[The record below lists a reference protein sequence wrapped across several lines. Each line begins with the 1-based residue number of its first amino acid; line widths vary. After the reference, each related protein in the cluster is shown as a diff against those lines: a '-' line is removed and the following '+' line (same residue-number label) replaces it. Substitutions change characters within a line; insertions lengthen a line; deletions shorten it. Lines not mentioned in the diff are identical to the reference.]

1 MPTVHYI
8 SRETLRKHGID
19 CLPWEIKRDVTPPNK
34 KIKLGDSTD
43 VGTIRAEDLL
53 HATRTT
59 DANYD
64 EDDRKPAAVNYLDP
78 HAYVH
83 LNRREN
89 NIIQQI
95 DCVEEVCKSTGDK
108 NIDESVATDTGNIID
123 KKDDQKSSEVNATPK
138 FDELKIASVKVE
150 QCKDFFERVEEI
162 SNVDTT
168 PHDDKRTSRVN
179 HIVRRHRNFFD
190 RVDKLRAYKEK
201 HGHLNV
207 WEKED
212 QSFYVFCSNVRQ
224 ARRAIISGKR
234 TSNKLTEDRIAA
246 LDAIGFDWKLE
257 ARQEV
262 KSFLVR
268 VDELRAYKEKHGH
281 LNVREKEDQSL
292 YGFCSN
298 VRKSRRAIISGK
310 RRKRTPIKLTE
321 DRIAALDAI
330 GFDWKLIGARST
342 EVKLMMEQEDAVP
355 IVVAPGRLWL
365 TVAYVYFYCLDL
377 SIRGGAKI
385 TAINLACAFRD
396 KVSVGDIIVA
406 FDGKR
411 VVRVEDVSIGTER
424 TRELVIIP
432 MTVDII
438 SPLI

>member
-19 CLPWEIKRDVTPPNK
+19 CLPWEVKKDVTPPNK
-34 KIKLGDSTD
+34 KIKTADSTD
-43 VGTIRAEDLL
+43 VGTIRAEVDLL

-59 DANYD
+59 DADYLMNMNND

-78 HAYVH
+78 HASVH

-95 DCVEEVCKSTGDK
+95 DCIEELCKSTGDK
-108 NIDESVATDTGNIID
+108 NIDESVLATDTGNIID

-150 QCKDFFERVEEI
+150 QCKDLFERVEEI

-168 PHDDKRTSRVN
+168 PHDDKRTSRIN
-179 HIVRRHRNFFD
+179 HIVRRQRIFD
-190 RVDKLRAYKEK
+190 
-201 HGHLNV
+201 
-207 WEKED
+207 
-212 QSFYVFCSNVRQ
+212 
-224 ARRAIISGKR
+224 
-234 TSNKLTEDRIAA
+234 
-246 LDAIGFDWKLE
+246 
-257 ARQEV
+257 
-262 KSFLVR
+262 R

-281 LNVREKEDQSL
+281 LNVREKDSPSL
-292 YGFCSN
+292 YGFCCN
-298 VRKSRRAIISGK
+298 VRQARRAIITGK
-310 RRKRTPIKLTE
+310 GRTHYSVDDI
-321 DRIAALDAI
+321 RIAALDVI
-330 GFDWKLIGARST
+330 GFDWRLIGARSR

-365 TVAYVYFYCLDL
+365 TVAYVDFYGFDL
-377 SIRGGAKI
+377 SIRGGAII
-385 TAINLACAFRD
+385 TAINPACAFRD

-424 TRELVIIP
+424 TRDSYE
-432 MTVDII
+432 
-438 SPLI
+438 

>member
-190 RVDKLRAYKEK
+190 RVD
-201 HGHLNV
+201 
-207 WEKED
+207 
-212 QSFYVFCSNVRQ
+212 
-224 ARRAIISGKR
+224 
-234 TSNKLTEDRIAA
+234 
-246 LDAIGFDWKLE
+246 
-257 ARQEV
+257 
-262 KSFLVR
+262 
-268 VDELRAYKEKHGH
+268 ELRAYKEKHGH